1 MVIWICGLSAAG
13 KTTIGARL
21 VDLLREERRPVV
33 FLDGDTLRDVWGDH
47 LGHTLEAR
55 RFNAQR
61 IAHLCRMLDRQEINV
76 VASVLYPFPEWQAW
90 MRENLSQFFEVYLD
104 VPMNVLEMR
113 DPKGLYAGAKT
124 GKIKNVVGVDL
135 PFTPPSNPHLVVAN
149 GMPLREPTEIAQGI
163 RRALPNL
170 AF

>member
-21 VDLLREERRPVV
+21 VALLREEKRPVV
-33 FLDGDTLRDVWGDH
+33 FLDGDTLRGVWGDR

-76 VASVLYPFPEWQAW
+76 VASVLYPFSEWQAW

-104 VPMNVLEMR
+104 VPMNVLELR
-113 DPKGLYAGAKT
+113 DPKGLYAGAKAGT
-124 GKIKNVVGVDL
+124 VKNVVGVDL
-135 PFTPPSNPHLVVAN
+135 PFTPPANPHLVVEN
-149 GMPLREPTEIAQGI
+149 GLPLREPAAIAKEIRG
-163 RRALPNL
+163 ALP
-170 AF
+170 AFAF